1 MNENMLRIAIQA
13 KGRLSEQS
21 LALLS
26 EAGIEV
32 DDSKRKFL
40 SRSSSFPAE
49 ILFLRDDDI
58 PQAVSMGV
66 ADIGIVGYNE
76 VLERGGEIDV
86 VDRLGFGGCRI
97 SLALP
102 KTVDYPGLSWFEG
115 KRIATS
121 YPNILGRFLA
131 EKGIRAQIMTI
142 SGSVEIAPAVGMGD
156 AIFDIVS
163 SGGTLV
169 SNGLVEVERV
179 VASEAVVVAGRA
191 LSEEK
196 RRILQ
201 QILSRFNAVKD
212 SRDKKYLLMNI
223 PAAAL
228 DEAIRIVPA
237 MRSPTVLPLAQSGWY
252 SLHSV
257 VDAALLWD
265 KIEQLKAI
273 GAEGIL
279 VLSVEKM
286 IL

>member
-1 MNENMLRIAIQA
+1 MLRIAIQA

-26 EAGIEV
+26 EAGIDV

-76 VLERGGEIDV
+76 VLERGGELDV

-131 EKGIRAQIMTI
+131 EKGIHAQIMTI

-223 PAAAL
+223 PADAL

-257 VDAALLWD
+257 VDASLLWE